1 MSQVDQKRAFNKLKH
16 DLEGWRELVVLSNS
30 FLKWEKK
37 FYPGVIF
44 GVVSLFY
51 LILWYLDLSTLTLVS
66 LGALSVIVFDYSY
79 GIFSHF
85 LFHAENWTGSKE
97 NQFEEACN
105 EICAAKMKVSSWYQF
120 LFTAKEKKSTM
131 FLIAVSSLLLALAWI
146 GSIMDNLFLAYVTTL
161 LLALYPGLHRHGFIG
176 TVKNQFGTIIA
187 SKISQIKDKTTKA
200 E

>member
-16 DLEGWRELVVLSNS
+16 DLEAWRELIVLTNS

-44 GVVSLFY
+44 GVISLVF

-66 LGALSVIVFDYSY
+66 LIALCGAVFDYGY
-79 GIFSHF
+79 GILAHF

-105 EICAAKMKVSSWYQF
+105 EICATKIKLCSWYTF

-131 FLIAVSSLLLALAWI
+131 FLIVVSTVLLSLAWI
-146 GSIMDNLFLAYVTTL
+146 GSVIDNLFLTYITVMF
-161 LLALYPGLHRHGFIG
+161 LAMYPGLNRHGFIG
-176 TVKNQFGTIIA
+176 TIKNQFGSLIS
-187 SKISQIKDKTTKA
+187 SKINQIKEKTTKSD
-200 E
+200 